1 MNRGEVWTIGDSKT
15 RWRVVV
21 LSSDDYNS
29 AGWAYCVPI
38 VRRPT
43 GDLPP
48 YAVPLAEP
56 DPMSGIALTSTIE
69 HIPAPA
75 GLDRV
80 GMLTG
85 ATLARI
91 ENTLRDL
98 FEL

>member
-1 MNRGEVWTIGDSKT
+1 
-15 RWRVVV
+15 
-21 LSSDDYNS
+21 
-29 AGWAYCVPI
+29 
-38 VRRPT
+38 
-43 GDLPP
+43 
-48 YAVPLAEP
+48 
-56 DPMSGIALTSTIE
+56 MSGIALTSTIE